1 MLATKAVGR
10 NAAAMKYDIL
20 SALGVA
26 ALAGDKHRQKLT
38 LRLMV
43 LITSRYN
50 WQAGELSIGR
60 AEIARLW
67 SVDERTVKR
76 ELAKFRTLG
85 WLLVKRAGARG
96 RVTVYEIDL
105 AQVLADT
112 RGVWPTIGS
121 DFAARMEGPEA
132 VPAPADPK
140 VVPFQRAAPVAA
152 TVTATEGQGGLWP
165 QVLQA
170 LEARDPALAAA
181 WFRPLQEMERQGG
194 CVRLAAP
201 TRFVAEYI
209 TTHLTPRLVAAYGRF
224 DPAVRRVLVEA
235 V

>member
-1 MLATKAVGR
+1 MLATKPVGR

-76 ELAKFRTLG
+76 ELAKFRALG

-105 AQVLADT
+105 AQVLGDT
-112 RGVWPTIGS
+112 RGVWDTIGR
-121 DFAARMEGPEA
+121 DFADRMTEPSA
-132 VPAPADPK
+132 APQPADPK
-140 VVPFQRAAPVAA
+140 VVPFQRAVPMPE
-152 TVTATEGQGGLWP
+152 TDGQGGLWP
-165 QVLQA
+165 QVLDV
-170 LEARDPALAAA
+170 LEARDPALSAA
-181 WFRPLQEMERQGG
+181 WFRPLQEMERSGG

-209 TTHLTPRLVAAYGRF
+209 STHLAPRIVAAYGRF
-224 DPAVRRVLVEA
+224 DPSVRRVVVEA